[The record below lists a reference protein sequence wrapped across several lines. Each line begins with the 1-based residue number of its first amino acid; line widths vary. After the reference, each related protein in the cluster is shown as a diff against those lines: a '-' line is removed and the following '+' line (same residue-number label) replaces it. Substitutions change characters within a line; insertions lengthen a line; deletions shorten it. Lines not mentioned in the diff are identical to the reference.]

1 MSIERDPQP
10 VNFGQQDFLVY
21 EDTPDDNTCTET
33 HQQVEC
39 PVFLVPFLLSSY
51 LLLPQPETIP
61 SNADFS
67 AGSTGFMALVTSKM
81 ANLNPS
87 IVSPDE
93 EVCFLA
99 FVFRFPAISP
109 SCLNTVC

>member
-21 EDTPDDNTCTET
+21 EDTPDDNTCIEI

-39 PVFLVPFLLSSY
+39 SVFFLSIFCFLSSC
-51 LLLPQPETIP
+51 LLLPQSETIT

-67 AGSTGFMALVTSKM
+67 ARSVGYMALVTSKM

-87 IVSPDE
+87 ADE

-99 FVFRFPAISP
+99 FVSPAFLFS
-109 SCLNTVC
+109 